1 MKHFKKATEFI
12 SGQTYPTLAFS
23 VPVYNFLLNKIE
35 EEEERT
41 KSSEIKMAAKAA
53 ENKVKEYYPFTD
65 GQVYIISISKLNY
78 ILTYKFVN
86 IIFNN
91 N

>member
-12 SGQTYPTLAFS
+12 SGQTYPTLAYS

-41 KSSEIKMAAKAA
+41 TSREIKAAAKKA
-53 ENKVKEYYPFTD
+53 EEKIKEYYPYTD
-65 GQVYIISISKLNY
+65 GQVYIISTSKLNY
-78 ILTYKFVN
+78 Y
-86 IIFNN
+86 
-91 N
+91 